1 MANKIGVTKNGIKEN
16 CTIEGNC
23 TRHYR
28 HIDPKTG
35 KGVIPRQLTAVEV
48 IEMVI
53 EDNMEIFVDGNG
65 REVRVHPA
73 GTCAGQNCSIHNPSN
88 HPLKEAPLNWRD
100 DRKMME
106 RICTHGVGHP
116 DPDDVAYNVGV
127 LGADEE
133 TYSTHGCD
141 GCCAT
146 AHASTEPAT
155 LTEAIFATKEA
166 DLLPWTGTTLKE
178 ARSKLSG
185 LHFAKESL
193 TDGERE
199 ILYIAEAL
207 LRRVDEIN
215 DEVKAKASHKEFI
228 SPEN

>member
-1 MANKIGVTKNGIKEN
+1 MSKLIGITKNGIQEN
-16 CTIEGNC
+16 CTATNGSC

-28 HIDPKTG
+28 HISDGKPISNHQLKLINDVINAGSTG
-35 KGVIPRQLTAVEV
+35 EQFTDSA
-48 IEMVI
+48 
-53 EDNMEIFVDGNG
+53 G
-65 REVRVHPA
+65 RIITVHSA
-73 GTCAGQNCSIHNPSN
+73 NKCGSQHCSIHNPSN
-88 HPLKEAPLNWRD
+88 HPLNNAPLLWRG

-106 RICTHGVGHP
+106 RVCTHGVGHP
-116 DPDDVAYNVGV
+116 DFDDVAYNVGV

>member
-1 MANKIGVTKNGIKEN
+1 MAEIIGVTKNGIKEK
-16 CTIEGNC
+16 CTVEGKC
-23 TRHYR
+23 SRHYR

-35 KGVIPRQLTAVEV
+35 KGVKPRMLTDVEA
-48 IEMVI
+48 IEMLI
-53 EDNMEIFVDGNG
+53 KDRMEIFVDGNG

-88 HPLKEAPLNWRD
+88 HPLKDAPLNWRD

-106 RICTHGVGHP
+106 RICQHGVGHP
-116 DPDDVAYNVGV
+116 DPDDVAYNVIA
-127 LGADEE
+127 LGKDES
-133 TYSTHGCD
+133 TYATHGCD

-146 AHASTEPAT
+146 VPAKPAPADST
-155 LTEAIFATKEA
+155 FATKEA
-166 DLLPWTGTTLKE
+166 DLLPWTGTTLKD

-185 LHFAKESL
+185 LHFAKEGL

-207 LRRVDEIN
+207 LRRIDDIN
-215 DEVKAKASHKEFI
+215 DEVKTKAKQ
-228 SPEN
+228 